1 MTKAQLAQRV
11 AELESQQPAPRELPL
26 TAITANTK
34 AHQAGAATRTA
45 AINAGRKTR
54 TGVIIASSAVSG
66 FFAGLFG
73 K

>member
-11 AELESQQPAPRELPL
+11 AELEAAQPSPRELPL

-34 AHQAGAATRTA
+34 AHQLGVATRTKA
-45 AINAGRKTR
+45 VTAGRKTR
-54 TGVIIASSAVSG
+54 TGVVIASSAVSG